1 VVLQQLHFQWT
12 DPTPLD
18 SESEEWMMTGMA
30 VRMAVDLGLHMV
42 SEDKPA
48 RKLDIPLIIT
58 QDPGEESTIS
68 DEERRLNR
76 LTFWSV
82 CLLDLSLSFGTGRET
97 TFRIPSITQSLP
109 TDEDMCPSPGTPRSP
124 FPFAAKQ
131 MLSYGPLINILNG
144 PHDEGG
150 VWVKEAQAAI
160 RRAVVFYNALPI
172 DMQWSASK

>member
-1 VVLQQLHFQWT
+1 MDDDRYGCPHGSRSRT
-12 DPTPLD
+12 TSREP
-18 SESEEWMMTGMA
+18 SESRRPGSKKA
-30 VRMAVDLGLHMV
+30 FQ
-42 SEDKPA
+42 
-48 RKLDIPLIIT
+48 
-58 QDPGEESTIS
+58 QDPGDESTIS
-68 DEERRLNR
+68 VEERRLNR

-109 TDEDMCPSPGTPRSP
+109 TDEDMITHSMTGGAPRTS

-150 VWVKEAQAAI
+150 VWIKEAQAAI
-160 RRAVVFYNALPI
+160 RHAVMVYNALPI

>member
-1 VVLQQLHFQWT
+1 MT
-12 DPTPLD
+12 PAPTYTSTLTHD
-18 SESEEWMMTGMA
+18 
-30 VRMAVDLGLHMV
+30 
-42 SEDKPA
+42 
-48 RKLDIPLIIT
+48 

-68 DEERRLNR
+68 AEERRLNR

-97 TFRIPSITQSLP
+97 TFRIPSITQPLP
-109 TDEDMCPSPGTPRSP
+109 SDEDMITPSSTPGGPRSP

-160 RRAVVFYNALPI
+160 RRAVMFYNALPL